1 VLPSN
6 NDNTLNIAIIIM
18 EQREVLVADILF
30 IYLPSKAEAEDES
43 DLIIQQEQLK
53 DLNDPSAI
61 LDDLREEQKKYT
73 CNIRNKNKKSLFGL
87 LCGIVL
93 PVPLLVRDSCW
104 GLPQRECNNKTECKW
119 G

>member
-53 DLNDPSAI
+53 DLNDSSAI

-73 CNIRNKNKKSLFGL
+73 CNIRNKNKKSLFNW
-87 LCGIVL
+87 IAVW
-93 PVPLLVRDSCW
+93 DSTTSTTTC
-104 GLPQRECNNKTECKW
+104 L
-119 G
+119 